1 MRILLIKKD
10 KNVYINLLIYK
21 KEILK
26 KYVTWDN

>member
-10 KNVYINLLIYK
+10 KNVYINLLVYK

-26 KYVTWDN
+26 RDVTWDN